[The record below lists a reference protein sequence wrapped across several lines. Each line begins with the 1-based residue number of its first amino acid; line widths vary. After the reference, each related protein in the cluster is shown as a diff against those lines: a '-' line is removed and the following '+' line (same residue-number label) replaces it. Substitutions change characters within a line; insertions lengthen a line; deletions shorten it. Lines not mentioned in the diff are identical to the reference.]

1 MVKKSGQLI
10 NEQLTNSR
18 PFNNLTNFNE
28 IYANIMTIVVFSV
41 LVISPKQ
48 SSKEGYL
55 LKIQPTQKESSG
67 PIIYK
72 RWS

>member
-18 PFNNLTNFNE
+18 PFNNLKTIDNL
-28 IYANIMTIVVFSV
+28 MTIVVFSV

-55 LKIQPTQKESSG
+55 LKIQLTQKESSG
-67 PIIYK
+67 PVIYK

>member
-48 SSKEGYL
+48 SSKERYL

-67 PIIYK
+67 PVIYK

>member
-1 MVKKSGQLI
+1 MVKKSGHLI

-55 LKIQPTQKESSG
+55 LKIQSTQKESSG
-67 PIIYK
+67 PVIYK